1 VGVGVDVVLEACDDS
16 DVAESLG
23 DLDEAESDACSLIDL
38 ASELNASVS
47 FGVWEARNRLDANVE
62 GPIRWDMLDLD
73 APNGMPDMRIIC
85 QQDVS
90 YACDKQIL

>member
-1 VGVGVDVVLEACDDS
+1 VGVGVDFELESCDNS

-38 ASELNASVS
+38 SSVLNASVS
-47 FGVWEARNRLDANVE
+47 FGAWEARNRLDVNVE
-62 GPIRWDMLDLD
+62 GPIRRGMLDLD
-73 APNGMPDMRIIC
+73 VPNGMPDMRIIC